1 METQSTQ
8 KPISITVI
16 ENTLPPPISINVIEP
31 PPTKDPISINKID
44 KMLGVLQKLIY
55 ICLYI
60 ISNITLHQ

>member
-16 ENTLPPPISINVIEP
+16 ENTLPP
-31 PPTKDPISINKID
+31 TKDPISINKID
-44 KMLGVLQKLIY
+44 KMLVVLQKLIY